1 MKTGNRK
8 QMETATRTG
17 MTLICL
23 MELAPLVIG
32 VVLGMWLERRKAGR
46 GWGGLVPA
54 RIREWMENL

>member
-1 MKTGNRK
+1 
-8 QMETATRTG
+8 METATRTG